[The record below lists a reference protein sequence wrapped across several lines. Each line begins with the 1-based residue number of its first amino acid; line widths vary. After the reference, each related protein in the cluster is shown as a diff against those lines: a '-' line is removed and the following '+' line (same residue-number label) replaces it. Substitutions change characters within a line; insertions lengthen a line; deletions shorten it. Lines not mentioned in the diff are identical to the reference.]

1 MERLGLGRLGVG
13 LHHQRVGT
21 YRRKGGPL
29 VPIVGVGDTGTPGTQ
44 LGGRLGHLDSRLF
57 RLVPVG
63 PGKPRSRI
71 GLRHGAVDGK
81 PRGLAHLFQKRGL
94 QRLFP
99 RRQDQLQIGAGVD
112 VGPCRP
118 DAAFHGVD
126 LGQAHRQGQAVE
138 VDVGD
143 AVARMAVLEDPEH
156 EALPWFH
163 MERAIEEGAALDNLA
178 VDGNRQGVMPRGGLE
193 KGADRVGRLGR
204 LESDRGSMR
213 PGGAVV
219 RDDMGRIAAEK
230 VSGLQRQAVAWAW
243 VPAGD
248 APAQGAASA
257 RESEKPEPGGVLR
270 LGDAGL
276 PIALAEGQQD
286 AGIGDPGAIVDE
298 SNAGAIAILLD
309 GCGNAVGAAT
319 A

>member
-1 MERLGLGRLGVG
+1 M
-13 LHHQRVGT
+13 
-21 YRRKGGPL
+21 K
-29 VPIVGVGDTGTPGTQ
+29 
-44 LGGRLGHLDSRLF
+44 
-57 RLVPVG
+57 
-63 PGKPRSRI
+63 
-71 GLRHGAVDGK
+71 
-81 PRGLAHLFQKRGL
+81 
-94 QRLFP
+94 
-99 RRQDQLQIGAGVD
+99 
-112 VGPCRP
+112 
-118 DAAFHGVD
+118 
-126 LGQAHRQGQAVE
+126 

-143 AVARMAVLEDPEH
+143 AVARMPVLEDPEH

-163 MERAIEEGAALDNLA
+163 MERAIEEGAALDSLA
-178 VDGNRQGVMPRGGLE
+178 VDGNWQGVMPRGGLE

-243 VPAGD
+243 VLAGD
-248 APAQGAASA
+248 APAQGAAPA

-276 PIALAEGQQD
+276 PVALAEGQQD
-286 AGIGDPGAIVDE
+286 CGIGDPLAVVGE
-298 SNAGAIAILLD
+298 GNAGDIAILLD
-309 GCGNAVGAAT
+309 GCGDAVGAAT